1 MLTAQGTLTVN
12 AAFLQEIKD
21 ENRELRQLL
30 HDCDA
35 ALGKCTAAA
44 ADSASADGPLDPK
57 LALDLLMRLR
67 NQLSLHFSL
76 EETYGYF
83 DDAVQVTPQLADRA
97 LKLRGQHSELF
108 LSFCGLVDHAEQATN
123 DGRTDA
129 LPDVARQFTDF
140 HARFQEHESLE
151 TELIVQVLNEEIG
164 CGD

>member
-35 ALGKCTAAA
+35 ALGKCTSAGAGSAA
-44 ADSASADGPLDPK
+44 ADGPLDPK

-97 LKLRGQHSELF
+97 LKLRGQHSDLF
-108 LSFCGLVDHAEQATN
+108 LSFCALVERAEQTSK
-123 DGRTDA
+123 DGQGIRDIA
-129 LPDVARQFTDF
+129 EQFADF
-140 HARFQEHESLE
+140 HARFQEHESRE
-151 TELIVQVLNEEIG
+151 TELIVEVLNEEIG

>member
-1 MLTAQGTLTVN
+1 MSTAQGTLTVN

-35 ALGKCTAAA
+35 ALVKCTSAA
-44 ADSASADGPLDPK
+44 ADGPLDPK
-57 LALDLLMRLR
+57 LAIDLLGRLR

-108 LSFCGLVDHAEQATN
+108 LSYCALVDHAEQAFN
-123 DGRTDA
+123 DGRPDA
-129 LPDVARQFTDF
+129 LPNVARQFADF

>member
-1 MLTAQGTLTVN
+1 MITAQGTLTVN

-35 ALGKCTAAA
+35 ALAKVTSPAT
-44 ADSASADGPLDPK
+44 DDPLDPK
-57 LALDLLMRLR
+57 LAVDLLGRLR

-83 DDAVQVTPQLADRA
+83 DDATHVTPHLADRA
-97 LKLRGQHSELF
+97 LKLRGQHSDLF
-108 LSFCGLVDHAEQATN
+108 LSFCALADRADQVVNH
-123 DGRTDA
+123 GRTADM
-129 LPDVARQFTDF
+129 PDVAREFAEF
-140 HARFQEHESLE
+140 HARFQEHESRE